1 LRAREK
7 PKQGG
12 FVKGVTQPEKMIM
25 RTVIFAA
32 ILLGSSSL
40 QPLLAQDQPNSPSSS
55 QPQTVPVQPE
65 RTPQQSEQSREQ
77 DRDRAEDVRVGRD
90 WRTEERDGYR
100 GERMGRNDEGR
111 ASDRMRRDMDRDRS
125 TVGRN
130 WRARP
135 EDEHADREGYGR
147 GYYNE
152 DRARR
157 RVKICYEYQDG
168 DEYCRYT
175 D

>member
-1 LRAREK
+1 MN
-7 PKQGG
+7 
-12 FVKGVTQPEKMIM
+12 QPEKTIM
-25 RTVIFAA
+25 RTVVFAA

-40 QPLLAQDQPNSPSSS
+40 QPLLAQDQPNTSQSS

-65 RTPQQSEQSREQ
+65 HPPQQSDRYREQ
-77 DRDRAEDVRVGRD
+77 DRARADDVRVGRD
-90 WRTEERDGYR
+90 WRAEERDHDR
-100 GERMGRNDEGR
+100 QQRMGRNDEGR
-111 ASDRMRRDMDRDRS
+111 ASDRMGRDMDRDRS

-130 WRARP
+130 WRMRS
-135 EDEHADREGYGR
+135 EDERADREGQDR

-168 DEYCRYT
+168 DEYCRYR

>member
-1 LRAREK
+1 
-7 PKQGG
+7 
-12 FVKGVTQPEKMIM
+12 M
-25 RTVIFAA
+25 RTLVFAA
-32 ILLGSSSL
+32 ILLGSTSL
-40 QPLLAQDQPNSPSSS
+40 QPLLAQNQPNPPQSS

-90 WRTEERDGYR
+90 WRTEERGADR
-100 GERMGRNDEGR
+100 MDRMGRNEE
-111 ASDRMRRDMDRDRS
+111 RRTNESMGDMDRDR

-130 WRARP
+130 WRMRP
-135 EDEHADREGYGR
+135 DEERADRDSYDR

-152 DRARR
+152 DHARR
-157 RVKICYEYQDG
+157 RVKICYEYRDG
-168 DEYCRYT
+168 DEYCRYR